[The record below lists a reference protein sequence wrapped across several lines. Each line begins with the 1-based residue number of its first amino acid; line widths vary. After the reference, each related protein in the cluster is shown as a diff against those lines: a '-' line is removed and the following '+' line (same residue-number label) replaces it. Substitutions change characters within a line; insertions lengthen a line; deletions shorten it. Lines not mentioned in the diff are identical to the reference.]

1 MQMLYGFLAAA
12 VAIMHFAFVV
22 FAMFGGILTLRYPK
36 MLWLHLPALLWGVAV
51 QWADWICPLTPLEN
65 YFRLR
70 SGGAG
75 FEGGFVEHWV
85 SKILYP
91 QDLTLELRYVLGLV
105 LILLNAAVY
114 AYVFLMRGKG
124 RFQ

>member
-1 MQMLYGFLAAA
+1 MQMIYEFLATT
-12 VAIMHFAFVV
+12 VAIVHLAFVV
-22 FAMFGGILTLRYPK
+22 FAMFGGMLVLRYPK
-36 MLWLHLPALLWGVAV
+36 MLWLHLPALLWGVVV

-70 SGGAG
+70 SGEAG
-75 FEGGFVEHWV
+75 FEGEFVEHLV
-85 SKILYP
+85 SEILYP

-105 LILLNAAVY
+105 LILLNVAVY

-124 RFQ
+124 KFQ

>member
-1 MQMLYGFLAAA
+1 MPYEFLAATI
-12 VAIMHFAFVV
+12 AIAHLVFVV
-22 FAMFGGILTLRYPK
+22 FAMFGGLLVLRYPQ
-36 MLWLHLPALLWGVAV
+36 MLWLHLPALLWGVTV

-70 SGGAG
+70 SGKAG
-75 FEGGFVEHWV
+75 FEGGFIEYWI

-91 QDLTLELRYVLGLV
+91 QHLTLELRYVLGLA

-114 AYVFLMRGKG
+114 AYVFSMRRKGK
-124 RFQ
+124 F